1 MNTSPSDLPAMS
13 LKITLP
19 AFAGVRRFVA
29 PPEAESA
36 EEQEAED
43 DLEGEKDL
51 IFPTTPEDISAD
63 NFGPSNKPSP
73 SFAKLQDAVL
83 QASKGV
89 TEGTDSEYMR

>member
-1 MNTSPSDLPAMS
+1 MS

-19 AFAGVRRFVA
+19 AFAGVRCFVA
-29 PPEAESA
+29 PPESDSI

-51 IFPTTPEDISAD
+51 IFPTTCQDASGEDKNIS
-63 NFGPSNKPSP
+63 SSSKPTP
-73 SFAKLQDAVL
+73 SFAKLQDTVL

-89 TEGTDSEYMR
+89 TEGTDNEYMR

>member
-1 MNTSPSDLPAMS
+1 MS

-29 PPEAESA
+29 PPESESA
-36 EEQEAED
+36 EEQEAQD
-43 DLEGEKDL
+43 DLEGEKEL
-51 IFPTTPEDISAD
+51 IFPATPDNIPAD
-63 NFGPSNKPSP
+63 DFGPSNKLSP

-89 TEGTDSEYMR
+89 TEGTDNEYMR